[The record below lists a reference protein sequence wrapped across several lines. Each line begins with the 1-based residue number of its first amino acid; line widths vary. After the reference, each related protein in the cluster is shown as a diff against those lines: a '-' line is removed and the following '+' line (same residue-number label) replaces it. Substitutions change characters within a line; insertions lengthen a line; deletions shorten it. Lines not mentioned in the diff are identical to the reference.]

1 MEIDEFAVSLNDCNI
16 GANLFS
22 DQLEAALIARSTV
35 PSRLLGIGGIQP
47 QPISSL
53 PPPSQPRS
61 QAPNRPHCTDHERKD
76 AIDRALN
83 PSSMAAPTPTPI
95 PLAQIESSAASPAA
109 AAVAAAAAA
118 APPPSK
124 LPIKRKKTPQPHS
137 QEQPQ
142 PHLSSPDPLLVPA
155 PSSSS
160 SDPPLAADQGFDED
174 DDYDDGDDDYG
185 AAAAAGSAAPIDVRA
200 GGASAAA
207 APPFRFQRVWSES
220 DEIRFLQGLL
230 GCWSQG
236 LVFPRDLNL
245 FFDRFSESMPQPYT
259 RSQLSEKLRRLRK
272 KFRVM
277 SSRIARGQDPARL
290 APHDRDVLHLC
301 TRLWHPSYA
310 ASSPFSA
317 PDALAPG
324 SGGNKRRRP
333 NPRAPTG
340 QARPD
345 NPPPFPAPPPPP
357 PPAPIATLTPPPP
370 LLALPP
376 PTDEKVAC
384 IGAGTSVNA
393 VHPVL
398 ENEEKE
404 VKVEKEEKPLLGV
417 GRDEVA
423 PGIDVPRH
431 LLAKTILDVFDACLN
446 EFKVT
451 VAGQGLVF
459 PGGSASSG
467 AAGRSDLEQRWR
479 EQRVTELDV
488 LGRRLRLVVEKTIQN

>member
-1 MEIDEFAVSLNDCNI
+1 
-16 GANLFS
+16 
-22 DQLEAALIARSTV
+22 
-35 PSRLLGIGGIQP
+35 
-47 QPISSL
+47 
-53 PPPSQPRS
+53 
-61 QAPNRPHCTDHERKD
+61 
-76 AIDRALN
+76 
-83 PSSMAAPTPTPI
+83 MAAPTPTPI
-95 PLAQIESSAASPAA
+95 PLAQIESSTASPAA
-109 AAVAAAAAA
+109 AAVAAAAAAA

-137 QEQPQ
+137 QEQAQ

-324 SGGNKRRRP
+324 SGGNK
-333 NPRAPTG
+333 
-340 QARPD
+340 Q
-345 NPPPFPAPPPPP
+345 
-357 PPAPIATLTPPPP
+357 
-370 LLALPP
+370 
-376 PTDEKVAC
+376 
-384 IGAGTSVNA
+384 
-393 VHPVL
+393 
-398 ENEEKE
+398 KE
-404 VKVEKEEKPLLGV
+404 VKVEKEEKPLSGV

-488 LGRRLRLVVEKTIQN
+488 LGRRLRLVLEKTIQN

>member
-1 MEIDEFAVSLNDCNI
+1 
-16 GANLFS
+16 
-22 DQLEAALIARSTV
+22 
-35 PSRLLGIGGIQP
+35 
-47 QPISSL
+47 
-53 PPPSQPRS
+53 
-61 QAPNRPHCTDHERKD
+61 
-76 AIDRALN
+76 
-83 PSSMAAPTPTPI
+83 MAAPTPTPI
-95 PLAQIESSAASPAA
+95 PLAQIESSTASP
-109 AAVAAAAAA
+109 AAAAAA

-124 LPIKRKKTPQPHS
+124 LPVKRKKTPQPHS

-277 SSRIARGQDPARL
+277 SARIARGQDPARL

-345 NPPPFPAPPPPP
+345 NPPPFPAPP
-357 PPAPIATLTPPPP
+357 APIAALTPPPP
-370 LLALPP
+370 
-376 PTDEKVAC
+376 DEKVAC
-384 IGAGTSVNA
+384 IGAGTSANA
-393 VHPVL
+393 LHPAL
-398 ENEEKE
+398 ENDEKE
-404 VKVEKEEKPLLGV
+404 VKVEKEEKPPSGV
-417 GRDEVA
+417 GRGEAA
-423 PGIDVPRH
+423 PGIDAPRH
-431 LLAKTILDVFDACLN
+431 LLAKTILDVFDACLK

-451 VAGQGLVF
+451 VAGQGLVC

-467 AAGRSDLEQRWR
+467 AAARSDLEQRWR

-488 LGRRLRLVVEKTIQN
+488 LGRRLRLVLEKTIRN

>member
-95 PLAQIESSAASPAA
+95 PLAQIESSTASPAA
-109 AAVAAAAAA
+109 AAVAAAAAAA

-137 QEQPQ
+137 QEQAQ

-290 APHDRDVLHLC
+290 APTTATSSTSAPASGTPPTPPRPPFRPPTPSPPAVAATSAAAPTRGPPLARPAPT
-301 TRLWHPSYA
+301 TRL
-310 ASSPFSA
+310 PF
-317 PDALAPG
+317 
-324 SGGNKRRRP
+324 
-333 NPRAPTG
+333 
-340 QARPD
+340 
-345 NPPPFPAPPPPP
+345 
-357 PPAPIATLTPPPP
+357 PP
-370 LLALPP
+370 LLLLLLPHLSP
-376 PTDEKVAC
+376 P
-384 IGAGTSVNA
+384 
-393 VHPVL
+393 
-398 ENEEKE
+398 
-404 VKVEKEEKPLLGV
+404 
-417 GRDEVA
+417 
-423 PGIDVPRH
+423 
-431 LLAKTILDVFDACLN
+431 
-446 EFKVT
+446 
-451 VAGQGLVF
+451 
-459 PGGSASSG
+459 
-467 AAGRSDLEQRWR
+467 
-479 EQRVTELDV
+479 
-488 LGRRLRLVVEKTIQN
+488 